1 MGMIDQARLQGSL
14 SEQQL
19 KQQVR
24 KGLSFAP
31 FFTKP
36 NLHPYDEIVFE
47 KRTSVIA
54 EPDGRVVF
62 EMKDVEVPSSWTQLA
77 TDIIA
82 SKYFRKRGV
91 PEIGRETSAKQVCYR
106 IANTIRHF
114 GEHHHYFADKASAEM
129 FELEL
134 ISILINQ
141 RGAFNSPVWFNCG
154 LFHHYGISGGT
165 GNWYWNFDGN
175 EVEMLS
181 NNYER
186 PQCSACFIQAVE
198 DDLMGIYELVKAEAR
213 LFKYGSGT
221 GSNFSK
227 IRGRQEKLSGGGT
240 SSGLMS
246 FLEVFDRAAGA
257 TKSGGTTR
265 RAAKMVCLDLD
276 HPEIMDFITWKSKEE
291 KKARALIAAGY
302 PADFNGDA
310 YKTISGQNSNNSVRI
325 TDSFMNAVLENTKW
339 KTTMRTT
346 GAVVDE
352 FNARDLMNQVCQ
364 AAWDCADPG
373 VQFDTII
380 NEWHTCPNT
389 DKIHASNP
397 CVTGDTKVL
406 TKEGRWIP
414 IQDFVDR
421 PVTLLTNTGV
431 IQEAP
436 ISGSFKTG
444 KKPVYQLTTKS
455 GYELKVTADHKIFTV
470 NRGFV
475 EAVQLTKDDF
485 VLLPAH
491 EISQIEDP
499 QDPTFYQMVGVYLG
513 DGSGRNVS
521 VNNGIQLTMSK
532 ETEMPVLETF
542 ATYVASNFERAT
554 HKQSPAT
561 VQIAKTSGKY
571 VITHQQVIEKFKEL
585 VDLNLYSHE
594 KCISQQI
601 FSLPLGA
608 QKYVLQGL
616 FTADGTVANY
626 GEKSQ
631 YVALDSTSLQ
641 MLKDVQILLL
651 GFGIKSKLYA
661 NRRAG
666 KETAL
671 LPDGKGG
678 LKEYAV
684 REVHSLRISRSSRK
698 RFEEFIGFM
707 SESPKN
713 EKLKFLNEQVETYQ
727 DLPLDAVLSLD
738 YLGVQEVYDLT
749 EPLTHTFV
757 ANGITIHNCSEYM
770 FLDNSACNLASINL
784 MKYVDEEGNFQ
795 IDAFKYTVRVF
806 ITAMEILVDFS
817 SYPTKPIAQNSH
829 DYRPLGLGYANLGTL
844 LMVNGIA
851 YDSEKARAIGG
862 AITAIMC
869 GDAYATSAELA
880 SLIGPFNGF
889 EKNREPMLRVMNKH
903 RDAAYKIDVRY
914 CPEDLLHA
922 ARESWDGAVHLG
934 EKYGYRNSQTTV
946 IAPTGTIGLLMDCDT
961 TGVEPEFSLVK
972 WKKLA
977 GGGYFKIVNNSIERA
992 LKKLGYT
999 PTQRQDIIN
1008 YILGHGSLEN
1018 ASHINK
1024 DALKKL
1030 GYTDDQ
1036 IKEAEAYVL
1045 KMKSLDEWTPHIH
1058 AKALAQKGLSPQQ
1071 IQEALVYVGGS
1082 QTIEGAP
1089 HIKEE
1094 HYDIFDCANKC
1105 GFGERFIEPMGHV
1118 KMMAAV
1124 QPFISGAISK
1134 TVNIPN
1140 ESTVKDIEQ
1149 IYIEA
1154 WKLGLKAV
1162 ALYRDGCK
1170 LSQPLHSKTQ
1180 GKELSAESKV
1190 SGEQAQQELVLPPVR
1205 TGLTVETNIA
1215 GHPVA
1220 FRTSNFTQGSPAE
1233 LTIEMHKQGSAYN
1246 SMMTAFA
1253 KAVTIGLR
1261 KGVPLDEY
1269 VETFTFTRFEPNG
1282 MTSHPNVKTCTSV
1295 LDFVFRVLGM
1305 EYLGKTDIVHVQ
1317 PTHQLQKDTQKDAG
1331 SLKTGEIKADARQ
1344 ELAQVAADASTNNA
1358 LSNQLSKM
1366 MGDAPACNTCGNITV
1381 RSGSCY
1387 KCLSCG
1393 NSLGCS

>member
-1 MGMIDQARLQGSL
+1 MDMIEKANILGSFN
-14 SEQQL
+14 SGQQL
-19 KQQVR
+19 KQPAR
-24 KGLSFAP
+24 KGLSFTP
-31 FFTKP
+31 FFIKP
-36 NLHPYDEIVFE
+36 NVHPYDELVFE

-91 PEIGRETSAKQVCYR
+91 PEVGRETSAKQVCYR

-114 GEHHHYFADKASAEM
+114 GEEHGYFADQQSADI

-134 ISILINQ
+134 TSILINQ

-154 LFHHYGISGGT
+154 LFHQYGISGGS
-165 GNWYWNFDGN
+165 GSWYWNFDAN
-175 EVEMLS
+175 EIDVLS

-198 DDLMGIYELVKAEAR
+198 DDLMGIYDLVKAEAR

-276 HPEIMDFITWKSKEE
+276 HPEIMDFINWKSKEE

-302 PADFNGDA
+302 PADFNGEA

-352 FNARDLMNQVCQ
+352 FNARDLMNQICQ

-380 NEWHTCPNT
+380 NEWHTCSNT

-397 CVTGDTKVL
+397 C
-406 TKEGRWIP
+406 
-414 IQDFVDR
+414 
-421 PVTLLTNTGV
+421 
-431 IQEAP
+431 
-436 ISGSFKTG
+436 
-444 KKPVYQLTTKS
+444 
-455 GYELKVTADHKIFTV
+455 
-470 NRGFV
+470 
-475 EAVQLTKDDF
+475 
-485 VLLPAH
+485 
-491 EISQIEDP
+491 
-499 QDPTFYQMVGVYLG
+499 
-513 DGSGRNVS
+513 
-521 VNNGIQLTMSK
+521 
-532 ETEMPVLETF
+532 
-542 ATYVASNFERAT
+542 
-554 HKQSPAT
+554 
-561 VQIAKTSGKY
+561 
-571 VITHQQVIEKFKEL
+571 
-585 VDLNLYSHE
+585 
-594 KCISQQI
+594 
-601 FSLPLGA
+601 
-608 QKYVLQGL
+608 
-616 FTADGTVANY
+616 
-626 GEKSQ
+626 
-631 YVALDSTSLQ
+631 
-641 MLKDVQILLL
+641 
-651 GFGIKSKLYA
+651 
-661 NRRAG
+661 
-666 KETAL
+666 
-671 LPDGKGG
+671 
-678 LKEYAV
+678 
-684 REVHSLRISRSSRK
+684 
-698 RFEEFIGFM
+698 
-707 SESPKN
+707 
-713 EKLKFLNEQVETYQ
+713 
-727 DLPLDAVLSLD
+727 
-738 YLGVQEVYDLT
+738 
-749 EPLTHTFV
+749 
-757 ANGITIHNCSEYM
+757 SEYM
-770 FLDNSACNLASINL
+770 HLDNSACNLASINL

-795 IDAFKYTVRVF
+795 IGAFKHTVRVF
-806 ITAMEILVDFS
+806 ITAMELLVDFS

-844 LMVNGIA
+844 LMINGIA
-851 YDSEKARAIGG
+851 YDTEKARAIGG

-880 SLIGPFNGF
+880 SLMGTFNGF
-889 EKNREPMLRVMNKH
+889 EKNREPMLKVMNKH
-903 RDAAYKIDVRY
+903 RDAAYQIDVRY
-914 CPEDLLHA
+914 CPEDLLNA
-922 ARESWDGAVHLG
+922 ARESWDAAVHLG

-999 PTQRQDIIN
+999 ATQRQDIIN

-1018 ASHINK
+1018 APHINK

-1030 GYTDDQ
+1030 SYTDDQ

-1045 KMKSLDEWTPHIH
+1045 KMKSLDEWTPHINS
-1058 AKALAQKGLSPQQ
+1058 KVLAQKGLSPHQ
-1071 IQEALVYVGGS
+1071 IQEAMIYVGGS

-1089 HIKEE
+1089 HIQEE
-1094 HYDIFDCANKC
+1094 HYDVFDCANKC
-1105 GFGERFIEPMGHV
+1105 GIGERFIEPMGHV
-1118 KMMAAV
+1118 KMMGAV

-1134 TVNIPN
+1134 TVNIPH

-1154 WKLGLKAV
+1154 WKMGLKAV

-1170 LSQPLHSKTQ
+1170 LSQPLHAKTQ
-1180 GKELSAESKV
+1180 GKELSAESKASV
-1190 SGEQAQQELVLPPVR
+1190 GVPQISQAQQELVLPPVR

-1220 FRTSNFTQGSPAE
+1220 FRTSNFTNNNPAE

-1317 PTHQLQKDTQKDAG
+1317 PSHVLQKDQQGKKEAQLDVQ
-1331 SLKTGEIKADARQ
+1331 SDVRDARQ
-1344 ELAQVAADASTNNA
+1344 EAAQIAVASEPNTSSA